1 VRRNFDFSRFA
12 PESEI
17 AVVLELS
24 KNNKKKGNTPFSKN
38 LKKRGTPF
46 FSKLVFSGFGK
57 GGVQVLNKTN
67 EDGCFVFFLKSSIAI
82 VLEFLKNDKR
92 NTPFSKNLKKRGTP
106 LFPKLVFSGFEIRGV
121 QVLNKTNEDGC
132 FIFFL
137 KSSRWVF
144 HFLSEIFKMGVSF
157 SF

>member
-1 VRRNFDFSRFA
+1 VSRNFDFSRFA

-24 KNNKKKGNTPFSKN
+24 KNNKKKGNTHF
-38 LKKRGTPF
+38 LKK
-46 FSKLVFSGFGK
+46 
-57 GGVQVLNKTN
+57 
-67 EDGCFVFFLKSSIAI
+67 
-82 VLEFLKNDKR
+82 
-92 NTPFSKNLKKRGTP
+92 LKKRGTP
-106 LFPKLVFSGFEIRGV
+106 LFPKLVFSGFEKRGV
-121 QVLNKTNEDGC
+121 RVLNKTNEDGC

-144 HFLSEIFKMGVSF
+144 RFLSEIFKMSVSF